1 MKRCLDK
8 RNAKL
13 TRAVKRNINS
23 IARLEQ
29 EFLRQRSAVACLSDW
44 ITDVIGSPIFIVGH
58 LVCLTAWI
66 VLNTVA
72 IPGVPQFDPY
82 PCPLLALGIAVEG
95 VLFATFVLMSQK
107 RQLHQANHWA
117 HVDLQVNLLA
127 EQEATKILHCC
138 MLFATGSA

>member
-72 IPGVPQFDPY
+72 IPGVPQ
-82 PCPLLALGIAVEG
+82 
-95 VLFATFVLMSQK
+95 S
-107 RQLHQANHWA
+107 

-127 EQEATKILHCC
+127 EQEATKMLQLLHVICNRLGLRKVVQDQRLKEMLTETHILA
-138 MLFATGSA
+138 MAQELEKAREP